1 MPDYSRT
8 RSEYL
13 KIMYGDQQAAAGFSP
28 ETINDVGDASFDA
41 AALTQ
46 AITDNGLAEQPTQ
59 SSFSSDRPIGEA
71 EKTEEEDKSW
81 WDHISDFI
89 GNLGHSIWEGLLNF
103 GDAIWD
109 TIITA
114 YAGVYGGG
122 FFGAE
127 NAFTDWAAKAVTD
140 DRWIAQTNR
149 AINQLGYIYTDE
161 FWTNEGGFWTD
172 WSYENT
178 VALDEEHYQG
188 QEWVRTVG
196 NFAGEMLPQVALA
209 VATGGQSLTV
219 QTLAQAGVGFARAAG
234 NAMSQ
239 GLSEGATFQEASAYA
254 GLSGAVEAAIN
265 AVSVQVGGF
274 LASKGSQGIV
284 TRAAQTFGQKVGDTF
299 GSKTLQTVA
308 GKSMEIMLN
317 AGEEAGEEVVAGL
330 LDPVFRQI
338 YDDEAIYSAYGTPE
352 NAKNY
357 AVQLGKAALTAAAGS
372 ALMGGV
378 REAGSVMRS
387 GSFNAYSAE
396 YDQELTASAN
406 YRTLRAYDRENGTSY
421 ATSFREAD
429 AVHQNIVN
437 ANEELKA
444 ELERMKA
451 SGASEEAIAEYSI
464 QEQNRIGK
472 MAEDYATRYQKTF
485 DEASKIIQ
493 SQKEADA
500 NRIEV
505 RKTEPTDG
513 SKPQRYSAPAN
524 LDQLRNALDGTENN
538 APDLVRLPIKDEYGG
553 AELMVDRKTL
563 TDAEKNRIVAL
574 KPSDI
579 KTDGVTRYADISEGK
594 IAVLNGEDSAI
605 VEAKSI
611 AEDGTRAFDI
621 GGKEVKLP
629 AAEISPIENQ
639 ATPGNNLTDDTNEF
653 ARIQAESR
661 SLLDGGSREGISERL
676 DENLRDRLSGVFA
689 RRLGSEI
696 SRAGNDGRLLNLT
709 DPRSGNSFKVIEK
722 VDGNTFRDIFE
733 VANVYLKNGELVD
746 VHDNYDGY
754 DCYISDDGLSG
765 FAISADGDLVSVFNT
780 NSKFKNG
787 FLRAIA
793 PIVRQ
798 RAKTLDCYVSNK
810 QDLEAIYSKVFGFK
824 TASIMDWNQDYDHDA
839 IGQNHG
845 NPKVAFMVNTDADV
859 ETRSFGKDDYD
870 AAKKW
875 QLDNLPTK
883 NGSGTSRVVHDGE
896 APSLLGTPLTQSRGS
911 TASDGNSIAST
922 KWVVKSTASTGGKTS
937 SGSQNPNG
945 SGNDVQARYGE
956 GVYNDSPSVIV
967 EAANAKDGQTYAL
980 SRARKMVDDVDE
992 YVRKFASEDAEVSA
1006 LLKEDGVEI
1015 GKLRKGELAKR
1026 VFTDLN
1032 LSKKSDVATRVK
1044 EYVSNRVF
1052 DQKVSYS
1059 GDGGESSRYAL
1070 GDLLTTDE
1078 RNAIQAQID
1087 KAMDELIS
1095 NGRTSRY
1102 TRMQNALEQRI
1113 DRLLAQNDYI
1123 RSRAKEIASTNRM
1136 INRLKNKLGTNV
1148 NPGRVARV
1156 LRNGTDSDIDLVT
1169 LSRKLVSETRVLS
1182 RTGLSSSPKGA
1193 NDLLDFNSRYTA
1205 ERFGDS
1211 YLWSDDMKALLND
1224 LQAIADENNG
1234 GRFSPYAELPIEA
1247 QRDITNFLKAIDH
1260 KLRQTQIEKWEQNQ
1274 EIAGESA
1281 RILYTIPAYRST
1293 PVGRLVS
1300 SAENV
1305 VTYFETYLGRENPAY
1320 EILVTDQIKAE
1331 GTMMN
1336 YQMKYDDLA
1345 NSIIKDGGL
1354 EGSKYSRELS
1364 RKVEFKGQKFA
1375 VGELVSAYYSARTK
1389 EGIAN
1394 GTNEMT
1400 FYDRRNRNTS
1410 RTLRLHGEEDVEALL
1425 EAIPA
1430 NVLSVTDKLSKDL
1443 LNGVMT
1449 KDFIK
1454 QFRANSGY
1462 DPEVS
1467 SDYFALSGDNARVDL
1482 NSANNAYG
1490 RNATLSNTWGRER
1503 SRTNYKG
1510 AYRIVDFRTQFANYA
1525 NSLARY
1531 IGYSDYNYRA
1541 SVLFN
1546 TKVEM
1551 ADGYKQ
1557 SFGDLMRKKAPDWA
1571 PGPRSKGKSWFNF
1584 YQERVTGVSRND
1596 EGGFLN
1602 TIMRGGQASV
1612 LGLNPRSMAKQWL
1625 SDPTVMG
1632 DVGIPVYIKS
1642 KTRVLKNALS
1652 YKKVKQRMMDGASK
1666 LLSPTDPDYNEYAAY
1681 FAIIRDRFQ
1690 NKGAVKGE
1698 ISSNNLDSITGK
1710 IADVTL
1716 RGMSFFDEA
1725 NNVINVWSVAETLAH
1740 DAGFAYGTNGNT
1752 LQAMKYFVD
1761 LVLRTQSNNNSFYV
1775 SQLRSG
1781 YAGKLNRFIFGL
1793 FGSDNQNR
1801 LQQFDLVIRGKINA
1815 NKRAKAY
1822 KRIIDEPGADPNSPT
1837 VQAAQKALDAINKNW
1852 SGKEW
1857 GKKASGVVAAAVINA
1872 LGVAAIDQFFDRLQ
1886 GKDDRTLRDGFDGQE
1901 VAIDA
1906 ANSLVNWLPY
1916 FGEIYDA
1923 VTTGFEISSF
1933 PEDKLN
1939 GLIDS
1944 FKGFVDALKDGGSN
1958 AVLRASKEV
1967 VSVAASLGLGIPLD
1981 NLYKYLMGITRNI
1994 SESAYIQIGKWT
2006 EGFESKQLSNYYSDA
2021 IADGREADA
2030 ETALSTQYA
2039 LYKTG
2044 VASENV
2050 IGEVASLGM
2059 QGYNAVARNAPD
2071 YVTDEEGEKANLT
2084 ENQKAKFR
2092 KTYALSDSAVGSL
2105 ITGTSYQRLTDA
2117 SKAKAIKRLYD
2128 AYYEYAKWAA
2138 LGTTPQSRL
2147 GQLLAL
2153 TDGDFDAVLASSVI
2167 QTVSDKEETS
2177 GKTRRQLAVETIN
2190 RQSGLTRGAR
2200 LVLLRLLGFS
2210 VAEDSRESAIF
2221 QLRKWGLSRD
2231 EAEAFLE

>member
-1 MPDYSRT
+1 M
-8 RSEYL
+8 
-13 KIMYGDQQAAAGFSP
+13 
-28 ETINDVGDASFDA
+28 
-41 AALTQ
+41 
-46 AITDNGLAEQPTQ
+46 
-59 SSFSSDRPIGEA
+59 
-71 EKTEEEDKSW
+71 
-81 WDHISDFI
+81 
-89 GNLGHSIWEGLLNF
+89 
-103 GDAIWD
+103 
-109 TIITA
+109 
-114 YAGVYGGG
+114 
-122 FFGAE
+122 
-127 NAFTDWAAKAVTD
+127 
-140 DRWIAQTNR
+140 
-149 AINQLGYIYTDE
+149 
-161 FWTNEGGFWTD
+161 
-172 WSYENT
+172 
-178 VALDEEHYQG
+178 
-188 QEWVRTVG
+188 
-196 NFAGEMLPQVALA
+196 
-209 VATGGQSLTV
+209 
-219 QTLAQAGVGFARAAG
+219 
-234 NAMSQ
+234 
-239 GLSEGATFQEASAYA
+239 
-254 GLSGAVEAAIN
+254 
-265 AVSVQVGGF
+265 
-274 LASKGSQGIV
+274 
-284 TRAAQTFGQKVGDTF
+284 
-299 GSKTLQTVA
+299 
-308 GKSMEIMLN
+308 
-317 AGEEAGEEVVAGL
+317 
-330 LDPVFRQI
+330 
-338 YDDEAIYSAYGTPE
+338 
-352 NAKNY
+352 
-357 AVQLGKAALTAAAGS
+357 
-372 ALMGGV
+372 
-378 REAGSVMRS
+378 VM
-387 GSFNAYSAE
+387 
-396 YDQELTASAN
+396 
-406 YRTLRAYDRENGTSY
+406 
-421 ATSFREAD
+421 
-429 AVHQNIVN
+429 
-437 ANEELKA
+437 
-444 ELERMKA
+444 
-451 SGASEEAIAEYSI
+451 
-464 QEQNRIGK
+464 
-472 MAEDYATRYQKTF
+472 
-485 DEASKIIQ
+485 
-493 SQKEADA
+493 
-500 NRIEV
+500 
-505 RKTEPTDG
+505 
-513 SKPQRYSAPAN
+513 
-524 LDQLRNALDGTENN
+524 
-538 APDLVRLPIKDEYGG
+538 LPIKDEYGG

-563 TDAEKNRIVAL
+563 TDAEKNRIVSL

-594 IAVLNGEDSAI
+594 IAVLNGEESAI

-611 AEDGTRAFDI
+611 AEDGTRTFDI
-621 GGKEVKLP
+621 GGKEVELP
-629 AAEISPIENQ
+629 P
-639 ATPGNNLTDDTNEF
+639 
-653 ARIQAESR
+653 
-661 SLLDGGSREGISERL
+661 
-676 DENLRDRLSGVFA
+676 
-689 RRLGSEI
+689 
-696 SRAGNDGRLLNLT
+696 
-709 DPRSGNSFKVIEK
+709 
-722 VDGNTFRDIFE
+722 
-733 VANVYLKNGELVD
+733 
-746 VHDNYDGY
+746 
-754 DCYISDDGLSG
+754 
-765 FAISADGDLVSVFNT
+765 
-780 NSKFKNG
+780 
-787 FLRAIA
+787 
-793 PIVRQ
+793 
-798 RAKTLDCYVSNK
+798 
-810 QDLEAIYSKVFGFK
+810 
-824 TASIMDWNQDYDHDA
+824 
-839 IGQNHG
+839 
-845 NPKVAFMVNTDADV
+845 VNIDADI
-859 ETRSFGKDDYD
+859 ETKHFGKDDYD
-870 AAKKW
+870 PAEKW
-875 QLDNLPTK
+875 QQDNLPISGLSHSYPEDVRQRYSDRNNKVSILDTERQVMDWAKKILDGVDGAKPKIIIGSLPDAISKRILADTGVDLRGYNVSYTK
-883 NGSGTSRVVHDGE
+883 DFIRHFYKRHVKNEANRLPSSIGDILLLPEIIADYDTVRIGDGTLIFEKTFDDRQRAIVRYSVKHSDIVPVTLYTMEKGSGTSRVVHDGE

-922 KWVVKSTASTGGKTS
+922 KGVVKSTASTGGKTS
-937 SGSQNPNG
+937 SDSQTPD
-945 SGNDVQARYGE
+945 SLDNDVQARYGKN
-956 GVYNDSPSVIV
+956 VYDDSPSVIV

-992 YVRKFASEDAEVSA
+992 YVRKFASEDAEVSV

-1052 DQKVSYS
+1052 DQKVSYL
-1059 GDGGESSRYAL
+1059 GDGSESSRYAL

-1078 RNAIQAQID
+1078 RNAIQTQID

-1224 LQAIADENNG
+1224 LQAIADESNG
-1234 GRFSPYAELPIEA
+1234 GRFHPYAELPIEA

-1260 KLRQTQIEKWEQNQ
+1260 KLRETQIEKWEQNQ
-1274 EIAGESA
+1274 EIAGEAA
-1281 RILYTIPAYRST
+1281 RVLYTIPAYRST
-1293 PVGRLVS
+1293 PVGRIAS

-1305 VTYFETYLGRENPAY
+1305 VTYFEIYLGRENPAY
-1320 EILVTDQIKAE
+1320 EILVTDQMKAD
-1331 GTMMN
+1331 GMMMH

-1364 RKVEFKGQKFA
+1364 RKVEFKGQKFT

-1410 RTLRLHGEEDVEALL
+1410 RTLRLHGEEDVEALR

-1462 DPEVS
+1462 DPNVS
-1467 SDYFALSGDNARVDL
+1467 SDYFALTGDNSRVDL

-1632 DVGIPVYIKS
+1632 DVGIPVWIKS
-1642 KTRVLKNALS
+1642 KPRALKNALS
-1652 YKKVKQRMMDGASK
+1652 YKKVKQRMMDGASN
-1666 LLSPTDPDYNEYAAY
+1666 LLSPTDPEYNEYAAY

-1725 NNVINVWSVAETLAH
+1725 NNVINVWSVAETLAN

-1801 LQQFDLVIRGKINA
+1801 LQQFDLVIRGKLNA

-1923 VTTGFEISSF
+1923 TVTGFEISSF